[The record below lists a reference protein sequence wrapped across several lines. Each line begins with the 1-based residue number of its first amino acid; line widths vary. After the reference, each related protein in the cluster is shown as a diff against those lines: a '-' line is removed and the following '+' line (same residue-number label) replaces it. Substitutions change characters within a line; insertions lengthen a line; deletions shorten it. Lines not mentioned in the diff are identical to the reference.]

1 MPPSLFPLIHS
12 PCIWKISQHG
22 DKYVNLSYIE
32 LTILEFLKKK
42 EREEKIQSR
51 SALEGWSR
59 FFDFAI
65 NYRICE
71 RSARVPIWNRV
82 KLRIVRTT
90 WPLFSL
96 LSFLLP
102 FYRNLLCRMSRDFV
116 STVSRDSIWA
126 LVKVQISRWRRR
138 AAWSFLLSR
147 CANCKQCPPRKSC
160 A

>member
-12 PCIWKISQHG
+12 PCIWKMSQHD

-116 STVSRDSIWA
+116 STVSGFYLSTSQSPN
-126 LVKVQISRWRRR
+126 LSV
-138 AAWSFLLSR
+138 AATCGVIFSSFTLCQL
-147 CANCKQCPPRKSC
+147 
-160 A
+160 

>member
-12 PCIWKISQHG
+12 PCIWKMSQHG

-32 LTILEFLKKK
+32 LIILEFLKKK

-90 WPLFSL
+90 WPFFSL

-102 FYRNLLCRMSRDFV
+102 FYRNLLSDVARFCINRV
-116 STVSRDSIWA
+116 SGFYLSTSQSPN
-126 LVKVQISRWRRR
+126 LSM
-138 AAWSFLLSR
+138 AATCGVIFSSFTLCQL
-147 CANCKQCPPRKSC
+147 
-160 A
+160 